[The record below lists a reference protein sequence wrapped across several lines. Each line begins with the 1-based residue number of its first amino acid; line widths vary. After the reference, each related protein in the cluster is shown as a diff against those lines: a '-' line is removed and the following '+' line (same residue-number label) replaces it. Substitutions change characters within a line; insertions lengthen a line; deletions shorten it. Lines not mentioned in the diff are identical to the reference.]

1 MKSLRQTLL
10 ALACAA
16 ATGGAG
22 AHDTWFEV
30 QAAGAQGKRLALGT
44 GNQFPAFETGI
55 DASYLSRQGCRRSDA
70 VGTVAPMVPVGQAT
84 AALLLRAPA
93 DAATCWAQLSELQI
107 ELPPD
112 KIALYLRELQASA
125 ELRATWAEM
134 AARGVKWVERYT
146 KHARVE
152 LGLAAPAPAPVP
164 MGMDM
169 IVETS
174 AGATAPLRVGDTVR
188 VRVLRDGQPLAG
200 LAVEW
205 RSDASRLGL
214 WHRTDA
220 EGRFEM
226 KLLIAGQSLLRG
238 IDLRLSATER
248 DVWVSRFMTL
258 SLRVLPRS

>member
-1 MKSLRQTLL
+1 MKKLRQTLL

-30 QAAGAQGKRLALGT
+30 HPASAVRLALGT

-70 VGTVAPMVPVGQAT
+70 AGTVAPMAPVGQAT
-84 AALLLRAPA
+84 AALMLRVPA
-93 DAATCWAQLSELQI
+93 DAATCWAQLSESQI
-107 ELPPD
+107 ELPPA
-112 KIALYLRELQASA
+112 KIEVYLREMQASA

-152 LGLAAPAPAPVP
+152 LGLAAPAPVP

-174 AGATAPLRVGDTVR
+174 AGATAPLCVGDTVR

-226 KLLIAGQSLLRG
+226 KLPIAGQSLLRG

-258 SLRVLPRS
+258 SLHVLPRS